1 MHVMVIIS
9 KQAMNFT
16 LVGKFALEL
25 VRLFKEMLVPS
36 VQMTEFRNI
45 FKTILTTDLHLTL

>member
-9 KQAMNFT
+9 KQAMNCT
-16 LVGKFALEL
+16 LVGKSALEL